1 MCGLKFFNSSSK
13 QAHFCGR
20 PHTRELI
27 KKVEE
32 VGKERTDDP
41 SKFRLNERVVDE
53 LKRKVLKK
61 MQKQT
66 KSVHET
72 KPNEVTMETGS
83 DREEGGL
90 QVSVEEYDKG
100 DEHSVTREHE
110 CVSVLG
116 VEEQCIEEDRLQ
128 SDGDKIET
136 TAIRVV
142 ETNKEEGM
150 DYEEEYTK
158 GDEHSVTREHNKC
171 VSVEQLHVLDVNT
184 SIEKDRLESGGE
196 KIEAKGDE
204 YSVTRECVSV
214 EEQLHVLDVKTS
226 IEKDRLESDGVQ
238 IETRAEEA
246 NRHFETNKKK
256 CTDCMYKEEYR
267 CCDVFSEGFDQFISD
282 TRGFEMHTL

>member
-1 MCGLKFFNSSSK
+1 MCDLRFFNSSSK

-41 SKFRLNERVVDE
+41 SKFRLDERVVDE

-72 KPNEVTMETGS
+72 KPNGVTMETGS
-83 DREEGGL
+83 DREEGGM

-100 DEHSVTREHE
+100 DEHSVKREHE
-110 CVSVLG
+110 CVSVL
-116 VEEQCIEEDRLQ
+116 EDRLQ

-136 TAIRVV
+136 TAITVV
-142 ETNKEEGM
+142 ETNREECMDYKEEF
-150 DYEEEYTK
+150 TK
-158 GDEHSVTREHNKC
+158 GDVHSVTREHNKC
-171 VSVEQLHVLDVNT
+171 ASV
-184 SIEKDRLESGGE
+184 
-196 KIEAKGDE
+196 
-204 YSVTRECVSV
+204 
-214 EEQLHVLDVKTS
+214 EQLHVLDVKTS
-226 IEKDRLESDGVQ
+226 IEKDRLDSDGEKIETEGDEYSVTRECVSVKEQLHVLDETNIEEDRLESDGGQ

-246 NRHFETNKKK
+246 NSHFETNKEID
-256 CTDCMYKEEYR
+256 TYEEKYR